1 MEKAVSYINWKA
13 TDREVTD
20 IASVYEGAQNVA
32 DMFKE
37 PVFIYRDLT
46 IQREYLALKQR
57 DYLIVDTVYP
67 SR

>member
-1 MEKAVSYINWKA
+1 MSYINWKA
-13 TDREVTD
+13 TDKEVRD
-20 IASVYEGAQNVA
+20 IASVYESAHDVA
-32 DMFKE
+32 NRFKE

-46 IQREYLALKQR
+46 IQREFLALKQR